1 MSYKG
6 ITLVAMVIYFP
17 QQQGM
22 WPVMPMVTRIL
33 PTKYDLNKTQ
43 DNKLLRYYCGSHHP
57 KEG

>member
-22 WPVMPMVTRIL
+22 WLLMPMVTRIL
-33 PTKYDLNKTQ
+33 YAKYDLSKTQ
-43 DNKLLRYYCGSHHP
+43 DK
-57 KEG
+57 

>member
-17 QQQGM
+17 HQQGM

-33 PTKYDLNKTQ
+33 HAKYDLNRAQ
-43 DNKLLRYYCGSHHP
+43 DQ
-57 KEG
+57 

>member
-33 PTKYDLNKTQ
+33 HANYDLNRTQ
-43 DNKLLRYYCGSHHP
+43 DKKLLRYYCG
-57 KEG
+57 